1 MNHIIE
7 KVTSQLDR
15 LTSNTFFLTRI
26 ISSQAYGMSALQY
39 RQGLGFG
46 CASVLLIF
54 VLLVCFKG
62 GDNQQRK
69 IPVERLRLAL

>member
-1 MNHIIE
+1 
-7 KVTSQLDR
+7 
-15 LTSNTFFLTRI
+15 
-26 ISSQAYGMSALQY
+26 MSALQY

-54 VLLVCFKG
+54 VLRVCFKG

>member
-1 MNHIIE
+1 
-7 KVTSQLDR
+7 
-15 LTSNTFFLTRI
+15 
-26 ISSQAYGMSALQY
+26 MSALQY